1 MSKGITDFQ
10 IENGLNNLHDEDI
23 NDNFVGDFPA
33 NQVNRFTD
41 YKTMISEKKGK
52 YPFIIA
58 NTNSSDK
65 SSSHWWSIMDTEP
78 RANLFYFFYSF
89 RVDGLKSFIIQ
100 DDKKVIEKILLET
113 EQSARTDNKITLVN
127 IKFSL
132 NACKN
137 LTKNG
142 LDNLSD
148 TARDLFYF
156 VQSFGDKLKL
166 RDFVNLWVVEDRIQD
181 IDSVTC
187 GIFQIYLYDSLF
199 NLDKNS
205 KIQNKTKLNKKTI
218 QILLNELFTLDNQ
231 QQNENIINK
240 YSNEHEITVT

>member
-1 MSKGITDFQ
+1 
-10 IENGLNNLHDEDI
+10 
-23 NDNFVGDFPA
+23 
-33 NQVNRFTD
+33 
-41 YKTMISEKKGK
+41 
-52 YPFIIA
+52 
-58 NTNSSDK
+58 
-65 SSSHWWSIMDTEP
+65 MDC
-78 RANLFYFFYSF
+78 
-89 RVDGLKSFIIQ
+89 LKSFIIQ
-100 DDKKVIEKILLET
+100 DDKKVTEKILLGT
-113 EQSARTDNKITLVN
+113 QQLTKMDNKITLVN
-127 IKFSL
+127 ITFSL

-137 LTKNG
+137 LTKNE
-142 LDNLSD
+142 LDNLSY
-148 TARDLFYF
+148 TACDFFYF

-199 NLDKNS
+199 NLDKNN